1 MLNQYISSKKGFIF
15 ILLAYNHA
23 IIAQPLFKSMPA
35 AETGIA
41 FENTLKETPE
51 TNIITYEYYY
61 NGGGVAAGDFNNDG
75 LIDLYFTA
83 NLADNKLYLNKGN
96 FTFQDIT
103 KSAGVTGRKGWK
115 TGVSVADV
123 NNDGFLDIYVCYSG
137 DVPAQHRH
145 NQLFINNGNLT
156 FTDKAKVLGIDD
168 AGHTTHAAFFDMD
181 RDGDLDLFVLN
192 HNIKQFRNF
201 NAAFVKKMVDA
212 DAGDRLYE
220 NKEGKFIDITQ
231 KAGINSNPLGYG
243 LGINI
248 TDINND
254 GWADIYISNDYVEQ
268 DYLYINN
275 KNGTFKDVLQEQM
288 GHISNFSMGVD
299 AADVNNDGWID
310 IVTLDMLPEDNK
322 RQKLLYAPDNFE
334 LYNNMVDNGFHHQL
348 MRNMLQLNNGNGT
361 FSEVGQLAGIS
372 NTDWSWA
379 ALLADYNNDGQKD
392 LFVTNGY
399 GRDMINRDF
408 MKFYANERMKHLQG
422 TTDDK
427 MFKMLQT
434 ITTTP
439 LNNYIFENKGNL
451 QFANVTQEWGLEG
464 ADFAHGAIYAD
475 LDNDGNLD
483 IVFNRM
489 NQKAGVY
496 KNQTQELN
504 RGKHYIQLMLKGH
517 KNSPTIGS
525 RVTVY
530 TASGQYLKE
539 NYPVHGFQ
547 SSMSIPLHIGFPDAK
562 IDSVVI
568 HWADGTQQILK
579 NLEADK
585 LHKVEQSPVQTSPSP
600 KESNR
605 TVQKGVLPVFALL
618 TDTLPYVHKEMMVND
633 FKVQPLIP
641 NMVSYHGP
649 KIAIGDVNKDGLQDL
664 YIGGPEGQAGALLLQ
679 QKERHF
685 KSSIPP
691 DFVADAKHE
700 DTDALFFDSDGDG
713 DLDLYVVSGGFGNPN
728 SGLPLQDR
736 FYLNMNGS
744 FIAKPDRIPTENN
757 AGSTAVA
764 WDFDKDGDLDLF
776 IGSRVEQGKYPIA
789 PSSFLLLN
797 DGKGNFINET
807 ESKAPIFSKMGM
819 VTDAVV
825 AD

>member
-1 MLNQYISSKKGFIF
+1 
-15 ILLAYNHA
+15 
-23 IIAQPLFKSMPA
+23 
-35 AETGIA
+35 
-41 FENTLKETPE
+41 
-51 TNIITYEYYY
+51 
-61 NGGGVAAGDFNNDG
+61 
-75 LIDLYFTA
+75 
-83 NLADNKLYLNKGN
+83 
-96 FTFQDIT
+96 
-103 KSAGVTGRKGWK
+103 
-115 TGVSVADV
+115 
-123 NNDGFLDIYVCYSG
+123 
-137 DVPAQHRH
+137 
-145 NQLFINNGNLT
+145 
-156 FTDKAKVLGIDD
+156 
-168 AGHTTHAAFFDMD
+168 
-181 RDGDLDLFVLN
+181 
-192 HNIKQFRNF
+192 
-201 NAAFVKKMVDA
+201 
-212 DAGDRLYE
+212 
-220 NKEGKFIDITQ
+220 
-231 KAGINSNPLGYG
+231 
-243 LGINI
+243 
-248 TDINND
+248 
-254 GWADIYISNDYVEQ
+254 
-268 DYLYINN
+268 
-275 KNGTFKDVLQEQM
+275 
-288 GHISNFSMGVD
+288 
-299 AADVNNDGWID
+299 
-310 IVTLDMLPEDNK
+310 
-322 RQKLLYAPDNFE
+322 
-334 LYNNMVDNGFHHQL
+334 MVDNGFHHQL

-475 LDNDGNLD
+475 LDNDGDLD
-483 IVFNRM
+483 IVINRM

-525 RVTVY
+525 RATVY

-825 AD
+825 ADLDKDGNEELIVSREWATIRIYGLQNNRIQDVTTDFMPEMLSGWWNTLLATDLNNDGDLDLVAGNWGTNAQFKPSKEQPMTLYYDDFDQNGFIDPLWCYYIQGKSYPSVSRDELADQMTNLRRKFVTYSSFADATMSDIFSEEQLQKSPKLEVNCLETIWFENVKGKLEKRVLPQEANYAPIHAILADDFDGDGMKDLLLAGNVDYTRIRTGKTDANYGCLLKGDGKGHFQYVPQLQSGLNIKGCVRSLQSVTNSLGEKIVIVGINNSTPLVLKLSYQNKK